1 MDSKFILGTTFFLFL
16 ISFSIKARAADF
28 DIKKY
33 GAKADGKT
41 DDSQVKLLC
50 TSYKCDISLPRY
62 LVRRKCCQTMN
73 AGLYL
78 NILVT
83 F

>member
-1 MDSKFILGTTFFLFL
+1 MGSKFILGTTFFLFL

-41 DDSQVKLLC
+41 DDSQAINSAWKEACASTTPSTVVIAKGNYMAGPVKF
-50 TSYKCDISLPRY
+50 
-62 LVRRKCCQTMN
+62 Q
-73 AGLYL
+73 G
-78 NILVT
+78 
-83 F
+83 